1 MDIEDLGVDE
11 WMVCA
16 IMAMY
21 ADALTAV
28 RLNGKTSQ
36 DFSVRVGVHQGS
48 VLSPLLFIMVME
60 ALSRTFR
67 GGLPLELLYADD
79 LVLLAE
85 TVELL
90 KEKILRWKLGLEE
103 KGMRVNMGK
112 TKVMGSRMDA
122 GRETKSGK
130 YPCGVCNRGVGSN
143 SIKCTSCGS
152 WVHKRCS
159 GVSGKLSKALNF
171 VCKRCAGGTRVQ
183 LGELTEVSLDMDQK
197 LECVDKFR
205 YLGDM
210 IGAGGGA
217 GESSRARVS
226 SAWAKFRELAPIL
239 TNRGASLKVKGKIY
253 KACVQRVLVY
263 GSETWPMKTEDLQRL
278 ERAEGMMWRWMCGV
292 RLADRRPTTD
302 Y

>member
-1 MDIEDLGVDE
+1 
-11 WMVCA
+11 MVKVA
-16 IMAMY
+16 
-21 ADALTAV
+21 
-28 RLNGKTSQ
+28 KTSN
-36 DFSVRVGVHQGS
+36 VRVGVHQDS

-90 KEKILRWKLGLEE
+90 KDKILRWKLGLEE

-112 TKVMGSRMDA
+112 TKVMGCRTDA

-130 YPCGVCNRGVGSN
+130 YPCGVCSRGVGSN

-171 VCKRCAGGTRVQ
+171 VCK
-183 LGELTEVSLDMDQK
+183 
-197 LECVDKFR
+197 
-205 YLGDM
+205 
-210 IGAGGGA
+210 
-217 GESSRARVS
+217 
-226 SAWAKFRELAPIL
+226 
-239 TNRGASLKVKGKIY
+239 
-253 KACVQRVLVY
+253 
-263 GSETWPMKTEDLQRL
+263 
-278 ERAEGMMWRWMCGV
+278 
-292 RLADRRPTTD
+292 
-302 Y
+302 